1 MMMPF
6 WDPTMILII
15 PALILALY
23 AQHKVR
29 STYEKFSKV
38 RSATGRTG
46 ADMAKYLLSVNG
58 LSHIEVVPV
67 HGVLSDHYDPGKK
80 KVCLSE
86 HNFSEPSVAA
96 VAVAAHECGH
106 ALQHARG
113 YVPLNLRSAFV
124 PAAQIGSTAAMPL
137 FFIGMIANMPFL
149 LTLGIVFFAG
159 AVLFQVVT
167 LPVEFDASSRALRE
181 LEERGLLASG
191 QEVGMAKKVLDAAA
205 LTYVAAAAM
214 ALLQLV
220 RLVLIRNSRD

>member
-6 WDPTMILII
+6 WDPTMILVI

-38 RSATGRTG
+38 RSATGRSG
-46 ADMAKYLLSVNG
+46 AEMAKYLLSVNG
-58 LSHIEVVPV
+58 LSDVEVVPV
-67 HGVLSDHYDPGKK
+67 QGVLSDHYDPGKR

-86 HNFSEPSVAA
+86 HNFHEPSVAA

-106 ALQHARG
+106 ALQHATG
-113 YVPLNLRSAFV
+113 YVPLNIRSAFV
-124 PAAQIGSTAAMPL
+124 PAAQIGSTAAFPL
-137 FFIGMIANMPFL
+137 FFIGMLANIPML
-149 LTLGIVFFAG
+149 LTLAIIFFAG

-167 LPVEFDASSRALRE
+167 LPVEFNASSRALRE
-181 LEERGLLASG
+181 LESRGLLASG

-205 LTYVAAAAM
+205 LTYVAAASM
-214 ALLQLV
+214 AILQLV
-220 RLVLIRNSRD
+220 RLIILRNSRD

>member
-6 WDPTMILII
+6 WDPTMILVI

-29 STYEKFSKV
+29 STYEKFSQV

-58 LSHIEVVPV
+58 LSDVAVEPV
-67 HGVLSDHYDPGKK
+67 QGLLSDHYDPGKK
-80 KVCLSE
+80 KVCLSP
-86 HNFSEPSVAA
+86 HNYHEPSVAA

-106 ALQHARG
+106 ALQHAHG
-113 YVPLNLRSAFV
+113 YVPLNIRSAFV
-124 PAAQIGSTAAMPL
+124 PVAQIGSTAAFPL
-137 FFIGMIANMPFL
+137 FFIGLLANIPML
-149 LTLGIVFFAG
+149 LTLAIIFFAG

-167 LPVEFDASSRALRE
+167 LPVEFDASARALRE
-181 LEERGLLASG
+181 LESRGLLASG

-214 ALLQLV
+214 AILQLV
-220 RLVLIRNSRD
+220 RLIILRNSRD